1 MKKIFFAVFALVMS
15 INANAFEF
23 DGIDLNGN
31 IGDITKQVSA
41 KGYAFDDVKNGL
53 VGNCQGTDI
62 LLRFN
67 YENVSQQGKL
77 GQLIVEIPMS
87 EPNSLDVI
95 VKTFNVVYHLKEKAD
110 NRFTY
115 VVSNDGTSLTVS
127 KKNDVVLLTYNT
139 PYYKA

>member
-1 MKKIFFAVFALVMS
+1 MKKFFFAVFALVMS

-31 IGDITKQVSA
+31 IGDISKQVSA

-115 VVSNDGTSLTVS
+115 VVSNDGTTLTVS

-139 PYYKA
+139 PYYK

>member
-1 MKKIFFAVFALVMS
+1 MKKIFFAVSALVMS
-15 INANAFEF
+15 LKANAFEF

-31 IGDITKQVSA
+31 IADITKQVSV
-41 KGYAFDDVKNGL
+41 KGYAFDEAKNGL

-95 VKTFNVVYHLKEKAD
+95 VKTFNVVYHIKDKAD
-110 NRFTY
+110 NRYTY
-115 VVSNDGTSLTVS
+115 VVSNDGTTLTVS

-139 PYYKA
+139 PYYEA

>member
-31 IGDITKQVSA
+31 IADITKQVSA
-41 KGYAFDDVKNGL
+41 KGYAYDDVKNGL

-62 LLRFN
+62 VLHFN
-67 YENVSQQGKL
+67 YEKVSKQGKL
-77 GQLIVEIPMS
+77 GQLIVEIPMNES
-87 EPNSLDVI
+87 NALDVI
-95 VKTFNVVYHLKEKAD
+95 VKTFNVVYHLKNKAD
-110 NRFTY
+110 NSYTY
-115 VVSNDGTSLTVS
+115 VVSNDGTTVTVS
-127 KKNDVVLLTYNT
+127 NNNGVVNLTYNT

>member
-31 IGDITKQVSA
+31 IADITKQVSA
-41 KGYAFDDVKNGL
+41 KGYAFDESKNGL

-67 YENVSQQGKL
+67 YEKVSQQGKL

-87 EPNSLDVI
+87 EANSLDVI
-95 VKTFNVVYHLKEKAD
+95 VKTFNVVYHIKDKAD
-110 NRFTY
+110 NRYTY
-115 VVSNDGTSLTVS
+115 VVSNDGTTLTVS
-127 KKNDVVLLTYNT
+127 KKNDVVVLTYNT
-139 PYYKA
+139 PYFKA

>member
-67 YENVSQQGKL
+67 YEKVSQQGKL

-115 VVSNDGTSLTVS
+115 VVSNDGTTLTVS
-127 KKNDVVLLTYNT
+127 KKNDVVLLTCNT
-139 PYYKA
+139 PYYK

>member
-41 KGYAFDDVKNGL
+41 KGYAFDEAKNGL

-87 EPNSLDVI
+87 EPKSLDVI
-95 VKTFNVVYHLKEKAD
+95 VKTFNVVYHIKDKAD
-110 NRFTY
+110 NRYTY
-115 VVSNDGTSLTVS
+115 VVSNDGTTVTVS

-139 PYYKA
+139 PYYK

>member
-41 KGYAFDDVKNGL
+41 KGYAFDEAKNGL

-67 YENVSQQGKL
+67 YENVSKQGKL

-95 VKTFNVVYHLKEKAD
+95 VKTFNVVYHIKDKAD
-110 NRFTY
+110 NRYTY
-115 VVSNDGTSLTVS
+115 VVSNDGTTLTVS

>member
-23 DGIDLNGN
+23 EGIDLNGN
-31 IGDITKQVSA
+31 IGDITKLVSA

-115 VVSNDGTSLTVS
+115 VVSNDGTTLTVS

>member
-67 YENVSQQGKL
+67 YENVSQQ
-77 GQLIVEIPMS
+77 
-87 EPNSLDVI
+87 DV
-95 VKTFNVVYHLKEKAD
+95 EKAIAWGEQ
-110 NRFTY
+110 TGY
-115 VVSNDGTSLTVS
+115 MKTLEEG
-127 KKNDVVLLTYNT
+127 
-139 PYYKA
+139 AEWC

>member
-67 YENVSQQGKL
+67 YEKVSQQGKL

-115 VVSNDGTSLTVS
+115 VVSNDGTTLTVS

-139 PYYKA
+139 PYYK

>member
-53 VGNCQGTDI
+53 VGNCQGPDI
-62 LLRFN
+62 VLPFN
-67 YENVSQQGKL
+67 YAHVSKQGKL

-115 VVSNDGTSLTVS
+115 VVSNDGTTLTVS

-139 PYYKA
+139 PYYK

>member
-1 MKKIFFAVFALVMS
+1 MKKIFFAVFALVKS
-15 INANAFEF
+15 IYANAFEF

-115 VVSNDGTSLTVS
+115 VVSNDGTTLTVS

>member
-115 VVSNDGTSLTVS
+115 VVSNDGTTLTVS

-139 PYYKA
+139 PDYK

>member
-31 IGDITKQVSA
+31 IADITKQVSA

-62 LLRFN
+62 LLLFN

-115 VVSNDGTSLTVS
+115 VVSNDGTTLTVS

-139 PYYKA
+139 PYYK

>member
-15 INANAFEF
+15 LNANAFEF

-115 VVSNDGTSLTVS
+115 VVSNDGTTLTVS

-139 PYYKA
+139 PYYK

>member
-62 LLRFN
+62 VLHFN
-67 YENVSQQGKL
+67 YENVSKQGKL

-115 VVSNDGTSLTVS
+115 VVSNDGTTLTVS

-139 PYYKA
+139 PYYK

>member
-41 KGYAFDDVKNGL
+41 KGYAFDEAKNGL

-115 VVSNDGTSLTVS
+115 VVSNDGTTLTVS

-139 PYYKA
+139 PYYK

>member
-77 GQLIVEIPMS
+77 GQLIV
-87 EPNSLDVI
+87 
-95 VKTFNVVYHLKEKAD
+95 
-110 NRFTY
+110 
-115 VVSNDGTSLTVS
+115 
-127 KKNDVVLLTYNT
+127 
-139 PYYKA
+139 